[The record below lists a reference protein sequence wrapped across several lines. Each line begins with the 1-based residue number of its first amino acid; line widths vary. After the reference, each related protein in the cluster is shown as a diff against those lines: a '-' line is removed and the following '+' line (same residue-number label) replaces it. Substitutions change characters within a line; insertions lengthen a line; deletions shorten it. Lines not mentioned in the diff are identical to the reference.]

1 MRSPALSHKQAML
14 LNIALAFVAPLLI
27 FFFTFSKKE
36 TIAKNHLRL
45 IEAEYKH
52 APLEIGHVRMYDHGL
67 KLEDFK
73 IGDDYYFLVPGN
85 ENIPREAYSL
95 YLTKAQGSRTMLIYQ
110 DDSLIH
116 EFELPERA
124 ARIWREKV
132 VLSVAGFVFFAC
144 AALFYYWL
152 YTKEVADQR
161 HKKNNLDDE
170 NKFQPFNR

>member
-1 MRSPALSHKQAML
+1 ML
-14 LNIALAFVAPLLI
+14 LNIALAFVAPLFI

-52 APLEIGHVRMYDHGL
+52 APLEINQVRIYDHGF
-67 KLEDFK
+67 KSADFK
-73 IGDDYYFLVPGN
+73 IGDDYYLLVPGN

-95 YLTKAQGSRTMLIYQ
+95 YLTKAQGSQTILIYQ
-110 DDSLIH
+110 DYSLIH
-116 EFELPERA
+116 EFELPERSSL
-124 ARIWREKV
+124 IKREKV
-132 VLSVAGFVFFAC
+132 VLSVAGFVIFTC
-144 AALFYYWL
+144 AAWFYYWL